1 MITINITANTN
12 KWIAPL
18 KMVVHKMITWLTNVN
33 PLNIRI
39 TPKSAALK
47 KKIKYNINVYINNI
61 ISCNKN
67 VYINDMNYL
76 KMYILYKLFFSN
88 KE

>member
-1 MITINITANTN
+1 MDCTIKDGCPQNDNMAY
-12 KWIAPL
+12 KC
-18 KMVVHKMITWLTNVN
+18 
-33 PLNIRI
+33 
-39 TPKSAALK
+39 KSIEYQDNSKECRFKK